1 MIENT
6 YDDNKFLCKMTRDL
20 LSSPIYVQ
28 SLHKYP
34 QSNSKIVIIIR
45 ILTKV
50 FSFRKKR
57 EGESSYSYHR
67 SIKRLNRSTDRPDAA
82 NLREEGH
89 EATTCEPTSPF
100 DRLLVRVFVR
110 RTCLY
115 NKDKPREGKGAGRR
129 MDKERAMGGKVGG
142 SMEVGNQIA
151 DERKQAGEI
160 NLPISAACC

>member
-1 MIENT
+1 
-6 YDDNKFLCKMTRDL
+6 MTKDL
-20 LSSPIYVQ
+20 LP
-28 SLHKYP
+28 K
-34 QSNSKIVIIIR
+34 IIIQ

-50 FSFRKKR
+50 FSLRKKIYR
-57 EGESSYSYHR
+57 ERKRYSSYSYHR
-67 SIKRLNRSTDRPDAA
+67 SIKRLNRSTGRPDAA

-110 RTCLY
+110 AERVCSTTRI
-115 NKDKPREGKGAGRR
+115 NRGKVEARGERKREKDGQ
-129 MDKERAMGGKVGG
+129 KERAMGGKVGG
-142 SMEVGNQIA
+142 SMGVGNQIA

>member
-1 MIENT
+1 
-6 YDDNKFLCKMTRDL
+6 MTRDL
-20 LSSPIYVQ
+20 LSSSTYVPN
-28 SLHKYP
+28 SYEYP
-34 QSNSKIVIIIR
+34 QSNNNSKIIII
-45 ILTKV
+45 IIQTSTKI
-50 FSFRKKR
+50 FSPRKKR
-57 EGESSYSYHR
+57 EKERERELISYHR

>member
-1 MIENT
+1 
-6 YDDNKFLCKMTRDL
+6 MTRDL
-20 LSSPIYVQ
+20 LSSPTYVPN
-28 SLHKYP
+28 SYEYP
-34 QSNSKIVIIIR
+34 QSNNNSKIIII
-45 ILTKV
+45 IQTSTKI
-50 FSFRKKR
+50 FSPRKKR
-57 EGESSYSYHR
+57 EKERERELISYHR